1 MIKTLAKYLK
11 GYEKYAL
18 ACIFCVVIE
27 AVLEIMIPFMMA
39 KIVDIGITNR
49 DLDYVIRVGLLMFG
63 MSLVSLI
70 AGAAASYLSSKAG
83 MGFGSQIRKALF
95 DKIQDFSFSNID
107 KFSTASL
114 ITRATADTNNVQRM
128 FLMLNKMAFRSPIML
143 VVAISIAA
151 TINSQLVFIF
161 LLIVP
166 ILGFALYFIIHKAFP
181 LFEAML
187 KKYDGLNASVQENLT
202 SIRVVKAF
210 VRSKF
215 EKMKFKTSN
224 DALMDAS
231 IKAESFI
238 IWNLPIMQ
246 FSTYLCIILILWFGG
261 EMVMNQTMLTGELMS
276 FITYVTQILMSL
288 MMLSM
293 LFVNCLIS
301 GASAERIVEVLN
313 EEIDIVNAENA
324 YAGELASG
332 SIEFK
337 NVSFKYK
344 KESADYVLKDI
355 NLSIKSGETI
365 GIIGGTGSS
374 KTTFVQLIP
383 RLYDVSEGSVL
394 VDGRDVRQIDVV
406 TLREA
411 VGMVLQ
417 KNVLFSG
424 TIEENLRWGNEH
436 ATMAEI
442 EEACKAAC
450 AHDFIMDFPDG
461 YQTHLDQG
469 GTNVSGGQKQRLCIA
484 RALIK
489 KPKIIIL
496 DDSTSAVDTAT
507 DASIRRAF
515 NETLADTTTLI
526 IAQRISSVQDA
537 DRIIVLDDGMIDD
550 IGTHDELLNR
560 NAIYKEVYNSQMKG
574 VISE

>member
-11 GYEKYAL
+11 GYEKYAI

-27 AVLEIMIPFMMA
+27 AVLEIMIPFIMA

-63 MSLVSLI
+63 MSLVSLL
-70 AGAAASYLSSKAG
+70 AGAAGSYLSSKAG

-143 VVAISIAA
+143 VVAIAIAA

-224 DALMDAS
+224 DALMEAS

-276 FITYVTQILMSL
+276 FITYVTQILMAL

-313 EEIDIVNAENA
+313 EEIDIVNSANA
-324 YAGELASG
+324 YKGPLSSG
-332 SIEFK
+332 TIEFK

-344 KESADYVLKDI
+344 KESEDYVLKNI
-355 NLSIKSGETI
+355 NLSIQSGETI

-383 RLYDVSEGSVL
+383 RLYDVSEGNVL
-394 VDGRDVRQIDVV
+394 VDNRDVREIDVV
-406 TLREA
+406 TLRDA

-424 TIEENLRWGNEH
+424 TIEENLRWGNEN
-436 ATMAEI
+436 ATLEEI
-442 EEACKAAC
+442 KEACVAAC

-507 DASIRRAF
+507 DASIRKAF
-515 NETLADTTTLI
+515 NETLSETTTLI

-537 DRIIVLDDGMIDD
+537 DRIIVLNDGMIDD
-550 IGTHDELLNR
+550 IGTHDELLSR
-560 NAIYKEVYNSQMKG
+560 NAIYQEVYNSQMKG

>member
-313 EEIDIVNAENA
+313 EDIDIVNAENA

-344 KESADYVLKDI
+344 QESADYVLKNI

-406 TLREA
+406 TLRDA

-436 ATMAEI
+436 ATMEEI

-489 KPKIIIL
+489 KPRIIIL

-507 DASIRRAF
+507 DASIRHAF

-550 IGTHDELLNR
+550 IGTHDELLSR

>member
-11 GYEKYAL
+11 GYEKYAI

-63 MSLVSLI
+63 MSLVSLL
-70 AGAAASYLSSKAG
+70 AGAAGSYLSSKAG

-143 VVAISIAA
+143 VVAIAIAA

-224 DALMDAS
+224 DALMEAS

-276 FITYVTQILMSL
+276 FITYVTQILMAL
-288 MMLSM
+288 MVLSM

-313 EEIDIVNAENA
+313 EEIDIVNSANA
-324 YAGELASG
+324 YKGPLSSG
-332 SIEFK
+332 TIEFK

-344 KESADYVLKDI
+344 KESEDYVLKNI
-355 NLSIKSGETI
+355 NLSIQSGETI

-383 RLYDVSEGSVL
+383 RLYDVSESSVL
-394 VDGRDVRQIDVV
+394 VDNRDVREIDVV
-406 TLREA
+406 TLRDA

-424 TIEENLRWGNEH
+424 TIEENLRWGNEN
-436 ATMAEI
+436 ATLEEI
-442 EEACKAAC
+442 KEACVAAC

-507 DASIRRAF
+507 DASIRKAF
-515 NETLADTTTLI
+515 NETLSETTTLI

-537 DRIIVLDDGMIDD
+537 DRIIVLNDGMIDD
-550 IGTHDELLNR
+550 IGTHDELLSR
-560 NAIYKEVYNSQMKG
+560 NAIYQEVYNSQMKG

>member
-11 GYEKYAL
+11 GYEKYAI

-49 DLDYVIRVGLLMFG
+49 DLDYVIRVGLL
-63 MSLVSLI
+63 SLL
-70 AGAAASYLSSKAG
+70 AGAAGSYLSSKAG

-143 VVAISIAA
+143 VVAIAIAA

-224 DALMDAS
+224 DALMEAS

-276 FITYVTQILMSL
+276 FITYVTQILMAL

-313 EEIDIVNAENA
+313 EEIDIVNSANA
-324 YAGELASG
+324 YKGPLSSG
-332 SIEFK
+332 TIEFK

-344 KESADYVLKDI
+344 KESEDYVLKNI
-355 NLSIKSGETI
+355 NLSIQSGETI

-383 RLYDVSEGSVL
+383 RLYDVSESSVL
-394 VDGRDVRQIDVV
+394 VDNRDVREIDVV
-406 TLREA
+406 TLRDA

-424 TIEENLRWGNEH
+424 TIEENLRWGNEN
-436 ATMAEI
+436 ATLEEI
-442 EEACKAAC
+442 KEACVAAC

-507 DASIRRAF
+507 DASIRKAF
-515 NETLADTTTLI
+515 NETLSETTTLI

-537 DRIIVLDDGMIDD
+537 DRIIVLNDGMIDD
-550 IGTHDELLNR
+550 IGTHDELLSR
-560 NAIYKEVYNSQMKG
+560 NAIYQEVYNSQMKG

>member
-181 LFEAML
+181 LFEVML

-224 DALMDAS
+224 DALMNAS

-313 EEIDIVNAENA
+313 EDIDIVNSENA
-324 YAGELASG
+324 YHGELSSG
-332 SIEFK
+332 SIEFR

-344 KESADYVLKDI
+344 KESADYVLKNV
-355 NLSIKSGETI
+355 NLNIKSGETI

-394 VDGRDVRQIDVV
+394 VDGKDVREIDVV

-450 AHDFIMDFPDG
+450 AHNFIMEFPDG
-461 YQTHLDQG
+461 YQTILDQG

-507 DASIRRAF
+507 DASIRKAF

-537 DRIIVLDDGMIDD
+537 DRIIVLNEGLIDD
-550 IGTHDELLNR
+550 IGTHDELLSR
-560 NAIYKEVYNSQMKG
+560 NAIYQEVYNSQMKG

>member
-1 MIKTLAKYLK
+1 
-11 GYEKYAL
+11 
-18 ACIFCVVIE
+18 
-27 AVLEIMIPFMMA
+27 
-39 KIVDIGITNR
+39 
-49 DLDYVIRVGLLMFG
+49 
-63 MSLVSLI
+63 
-70 AGAAASYLSSKAG
+70 
-83 MGFGSQIRKALF
+83 
-95 DKIQDFSFSNID
+95 
-107 KFSTASL
+107 
-114 ITRATADTNNVQRM
+114 
-128 FLMLNKMAFRSPIML
+128 
-143 VVAISIAA
+143 
-151 TINSQLVFIF
+151 
-161 LLIVP
+161 
-166 ILGFALYFIIHKAFP
+166 
-181 LFEAML
+181 ML

-224 DALMDAS
+224 DALMEAS

-276 FITYVTQILMSL
+276 FITYVTQILMAL

-313 EEIDIVNAENA
+313 EEIDIVNSANA
-324 YAGELASG
+324 YKGPLSSG
-332 SIEFK
+332 TIEFK

-344 KESADYVLKDI
+344 KESEDYVLKNI
-355 NLSIKSGETI
+355 NLSIQSGETI

-383 RLYDVSEGSVL
+383 RLYDVSESSVL
-394 VDGRDVRQIDVV
+394 VDNRDVREIDVV
-406 TLREA
+406 TLRDA

-424 TIEENLRWGNEH
+424 TIEENLRWGNEN
-436 ATMAEI
+436 ATLEEI
-442 EEACKAAC
+442 KEACVAAC

-507 DASIRRAF
+507 DASIRKAF
-515 NETLADTTTLI
+515 NETLSETTTLI

-537 DRIIVLDDGMIDD
+537 DRIIVLNDGMIDD
-550 IGTHDELLNR
+550 IGTHDELLSR
-560 NAIYKEVYNSQMKG
+560 NAIYQEVYNSQMKG

>member
-1 MIKTLAKYLK
+1 MIKTLWKYTE
-11 GYEKYAL
+11 GYKKYAF
-18 ACIFCVVIE
+18 ACVFCVVIE
-27 AVLEIMIPFMMA
+27 AVLEILMPFLMA
-39 KIVDIGITNR
+39 KIVDVGITNR
-49 DLDYVIRVGLLMFG
+49 DLDYVIRLGLIMFG
-63 MSLVSLI
+63 MALISLI
-70 AGAAASYLSSKAG
+70 AGALASYLSSKAG
-83 MGFGSQIRKALF
+83 MGFGSQVRKALF

-143 VVAISIAA
+143 VVAIVIAA
-151 TINSQLVFIF
+151 TINGELVMIF
-161 LLIVP
+161 FLMVP
-166 ILGFALYFIIHKAFP
+166 ILGFALFYIIKKAFP
-181 LFEAML
+181 LFESML

-210 VRSKF
+210 VRSAF
-215 EKMKFKTSN
+215 EKKKFKASN

-231 IKAESFI
+231 IKAESYI
-238 IWNLPIMQ
+238 IWNMPIMQ

-261 EMVMNQTMLTGELMS
+261 DMVMNGTMLTGELMS
-276 FITYVTQILMSL
+276 FITYVTQILMAL

-293 LFVNCLIS
+293 LFVNVLIS

-313 EEIDIVNAENA
+313 EEIDIKNRPNAFV
-324 YAGELASG
+324 GELSSG

-344 KESADYVLKDI
+344 KASHDYVLSNI
-355 NLSIKSGETI
+355 NLSIRSGETI
-365 GIIGGTGSS
+365 GIIGGTGTS
-374 KTTFVQLIP
+374 KSTMVQLIP
-383 RLYDVSEGSVL
+383 RLYDVSEGAVL
-394 VDGRDVRQIDVV
+394 VDGKDVRDIDVV
-406 TLREA
+406 TLRDA

-436 ATMAEI
+436 ASMEEI
-442 EEACKAAC
+442 EDACKAAC
-450 AHDFIMDFPDG
+450 AHGFISEFPDG
-461 YQTHLDQG
+461 YQTHLEQG

-515 NETLADTTTLI
+515 KENLSKTTTLI

-537 DRIIVLDDGMIDD
+537 DRIIVLDNGMIDD
-550 IGTHDELLNR
+550 IGSHEELLAR
-560 NAIYKEVYNSQMKG
+560 NAIYQEVYHSQMKG

>member
-324 YAGELASG
+324 YAEELASG

>member
-313 EEIDIVNAENA
+313 EDIDIVNAENA

-344 KESADYVLKDI
+344 QESADYVLKNI

-406 TLREA
+406 TLRDA

-436 ATMAEI
+436 ATMEEI

-489 KPKIIIL
+489 KPRIIIL

-550 IGTHDELLNR
+550 IGTHDELLSR

>member
-181 LFEAML
+181 LFEVML

-301 GASAERIVEVLN
+301 GASAERIIEVLN
-313 EEIDIVNAENA
+313 EDIDIVNSENA
-324 YAGELASG
+324 YYGELSSG
-332 SIEFK
+332 SIEFR

-344 KESADYVLKDI
+344 KESADYVLKNV
-355 NLSIKSGETI
+355 NLNIKSGETI

-383 RLYDVSEGSVL
+383 RLYDVTEGSVL
-394 VDGRDVRQIDVV
+394 VDGKDVREIDVV
-406 TLREA
+406 TLRDA

-450 AHDFIMDFPDG
+450 AHNFIMEFPDG
-461 YQTHLDQG
+461 YQTILDQG

-507 DASIRRAF
+507 DASIRKAF

-537 DRIIVLDDGMIDD
+537 DRIIVLNEGLIDD
-550 IGTHDELLNR
+550 IGTHDELLSR
-560 NAIYKEVYNSQMKG
+560 NAIYQEVYNSQMKG

>member
-143 VVAISIAA
+143 IVAISIAA
-151 TINSQLVFIF
+151 TINSKLVFIF

-324 YAGELASG
+324 YAGELTSG

-344 KESADYVLKDI
+344 KESADYVLKNI
-355 NLSIKSGETI
+355 NLSIQSGETI

-394 VDGRDVRQIDVV
+394 VDGRDVRDLDVV
-406 TLREA
+406 TLRDA

-424 TIEENLRWGNEH
+424 TIEENLRWGNEQ

-489 KPKIIIL
+489 KPRIIIL

-507 DASIRRAF
+507 DASIRHAF

>member
-181 LFEAML
+181 LFEVML

-313 EEIDIVNAENA
+313 EEIDIVNSENA
-324 YAGELASG
+324 YQGELSSG
-332 SIEFK
+332 SIEFR

-344 KESADYVLKDI
+344 KDSADYVLKNV
-355 NLSIKSGETI
+355 NLNIKSGETI

-394 VDGRDVRQIDVV
+394 VDGKDVREIDVV
-406 TLREA
+406 TLRDA

-450 AHDFIMDFPDG
+450 AHDFIMEFPDG
-461 YQTHLDQG
+461 YQTVLDQG

-537 DRIIVLDDGMIDD
+537 DRIIVLNEGLIDD
-550 IGTHDELLNR
+550 IGTHDELLSR
-560 NAIYKEVYNSQMKG
+560 NAIYQEVYNSQMKG

>member
-181 LFEAML
+181 LFEVML

-313 EEIDIVNAENA
+313 EDIDIVNSENA
-324 YAGELASG
+324 YQGELSSG
-332 SIEFK
+332 SIEFR

-344 KESADYVLKDI
+344 KESADYVLKNI
-355 NLSIKSGETI
+355 NLNIKSGETI

-394 VDGRDVRQIDVV
+394 VDGKDVREIDVV
-406 TLREA
+406 TLRDA

-450 AHDFIMDFPDG
+450 AHDFIMEFPDG
-461 YQTHLDQG
+461 YQTILDQG

-507 DASIRRAF
+507 DASIRKAF

-537 DRIIVLDDGMIDD
+537 DRIIVLNEGLIDD
-550 IGTHDELLNR
+550 IGTHDELLSR
-560 NAIYKEVYNSQMKG
+560 NAIYQEVYNSQMKG

>member
-63 MSLVSLI
+63 MSLASLI

-166 ILGFALYFIIHKAFP
+166 ILGFTLYFIIHKAFP
-181 LFEAML
+181 LFEVML

-224 DALMDAS
+224 DALMNAS

-313 EEIDIVNAENA
+313 EDIDIVNAENA

-332 SIEFK
+332 SIEFR

-344 KESADYVLKDI
+344 KESTDYVLKNI
-355 NLSIKSGETI
+355 NLSIQSGETI

-394 VDGRDVRQIDVV
+394 VDGKDVREIDVV

-450 AHDFIMDFPDG
+450 AHNFIMEFPDG
-461 YQTHLDQG
+461 YQTLLDQG

-507 DASIRRAF
+507 DASIRHAF
-515 NETLADTTTLI
+515 DETLADTTTLI

-537 DRIIVLDDGMIDD
+537 DRIIVLNEGLIDD
-550 IGTHDELLNR
+550 IGTHDELLSR
-560 NAIYKEVYNSQMKG
+560 NAIYQEVYNSQMKG

>member
-181 LFEAML
+181 LFEVML

-313 EEIDIVNAENA
+313 EEIDIVNSKNA
-324 YAGELASG
+324 YQGELSSG
-332 SIEFK
+332 SIEFR

-344 KESADYVLKDI
+344 KDSADYVLKNV
-355 NLSIKSGETI
+355 NLNIKSGETI

-394 VDGRDVRQIDVV
+394 VDGKDVREIDVV
-406 TLREA
+406 TLRDA

-450 AHDFIMDFPDG
+450 AHDFIMEFPDG
-461 YQTHLDQG
+461 YQTVLDQG

-515 NETLADTTTLI
+515 NKTLADTTTLI

-537 DRIIVLDDGMIDD
+537 DRIIVLNEGLIDD
-550 IGTHDELLNR
+550 IGTHDELLSR
-560 NAIYKEVYNSQMKG
+560 NAIYQEVYNSQMKG

>member
-181 LFEAML
+181 LFEVML

-224 DALMDAS
+224 DALMNAS

-313 EEIDIVNAENA
+313 EDIDIVNAENA

-394 VDGRDVRQIDVV
+394 VDGKDVREIDVV

-436 ATMAEI
+436 ATMEEI

-450 AHDFIMDFPDG
+450 AHDFIMEFPDG
-461 YQTHLDQG
+461 YQTILDQG

-537 DRIIVLDDGMIDD
+537 DRIIVLNEGLIDD

-560 NAIYKEVYNSQMKG
+560 NAIYQEVYNSQMKG

>member
-181 LFEAML
+181 LFEVML

-313 EEIDIVNAENA
+313 EDIDIVNSENA
-324 YAGELASG
+324 YQGELSSG
-332 SIEFK
+332 SIEFR

-344 KESADYVLKDI
+344 KDSADYVLKNV
-355 NLSIKSGETI
+355 NLNIKSGETI

-394 VDGRDVRQIDVV
+394 VDGKDVREIDVV
-406 TLREA
+406 TLRDA

-450 AHDFIMDFPDG
+450 AHDFIMEFPDG
-461 YQTHLDQG
+461 YQTVLDQG

-537 DRIIVLDDGMIDD
+537 DRIIVLNEGLIDD
-550 IGTHDELLNR
+550 IGTHDELLSR
-560 NAIYKEVYNSQMKG
+560 NAIYQEVYNSQMKG

>member
-49 DLDYVIRVGLLMFG
+49 DLDYVIKVGLLMFG

-151 TINSQLVFIF
+151 TINSKLVFIF

-313 EEIDIVNAENA
+313 EDIDIVNAENA

-344 KESADYVLKDI
+344 QESADYVLKNI

-406 TLREA
+406 TLRDA

-436 ATMAEI
+436 ATMEEI

-489 KPKIIIL
+489 KPRIIIL

-507 DASIRRAF
+507 DASIRHAF

>member
-181 LFEAML
+181 LFEVML

-313 EEIDIVNAENA
+313 EEIDIVNSENA
-324 YAGELASG
+324 YQGELSSG
-332 SIEFK
+332 SIEFR

-344 KESADYVLKDI
+344 KDSADYVLKNV
-355 NLSIKSGETI
+355 NLNIKSGETI

-394 VDGRDVRQIDVV
+394 VDGKDVREIDVV
-406 TLREA
+406 TLRDA

-450 AHDFIMDFPDG
+450 AHDFIMEFPDG
-461 YQTHLDQG
+461 YQTVLDQG

-507 DASIRRAF
+507 DASIRCAF

-537 DRIIVLDDGMIDD
+537 DRIIVLNEGLIDD
-550 IGTHDELLNR
+550 IGTHDELLSR
-560 NAIYKEVYNSQMKG
+560 NAIYQEVYNSQMKG

>member
-313 EEIDIVNAENA
+313 EDIDIVNAENA

-355 NLSIKSGETI
+355 NLTIKSGETI

-394 VDGRDVRQIDVV
+394 VDGKDVRQIDVV

>member
-181 LFEAML
+181 LFEVML

-313 EEIDIVNAENA
+313 EDIDIVNSENA
-324 YAGELASG
+324 YQGELSSG
-332 SIEFK
+332 SIEFR

-344 KESADYVLKDI
+344 KESADYVLKNV
-355 NLSIKSGETI
+355 NLNIKSGETI

-394 VDGRDVRQIDVV
+394 VDGKDVREIDVV

-450 AHDFIMDFPDG
+450 AHNFIMEFPDG
-461 YQTHLDQG
+461 YQTILDQG

-507 DASIRRAF
+507 DASIRKAF

-537 DRIIVLDDGMIDD
+537 DRIIVLNEGLIDD
-550 IGTHDELLNR
+550 IGTHDELLSR
-560 NAIYKEVYNSQMKG
+560 NAIYQEVYNSQMKG

>member
-181 LFEAML
+181 LFEVML

-313 EEIDIVNAENA
+313 EDIDIVNSENA
-324 YAGELASG
+324 YQGELSSG
-332 SIEFK
+332 SIEFR

-344 KESADYVLKDI
+344 KDSADYVLKNV
-355 NLSIKSGETI
+355 NLNIKSGETI

-394 VDGRDVRQIDVV
+394 VDGKDVREIDVV
-406 TLREA
+406 TLRDA

-450 AHDFIMDFPDG
+450 AHDFIMEFPDG
-461 YQTHLDQG
+461 YQTVLDQG

-537 DRIIVLDDGMIDD
+537 NRIIVLNEGLIDD
-550 IGTHDELLNR
+550 IGTHDELLSR
-560 NAIYKEVYNSQMKG
+560 NAIYQEVYNSQMKG